1 MLPTASAS
9 DQAFSM
15 RTSVFLALSGGLMDA
30 YSFLCRGKVFANAQ
44 TGNILLCSVH
54 LVSGDFSKAFTYLLP
69 IAAFSLGIALASLIH
84 RRFPGGVW
92 VRPTLLLEA
101 LGLACTA
108 FISYDAIA
116 NATISFV
123 CGIQLEAFQRTAGCA
138 AATTMCVGNSR
149 LAVHFLMEY
158 LYTRQ
163 RENLRKA
170 GVYLCIIGAFILG
183 AVLGDRL
190 ISAFAQKAIL
200 GSSAALLL
208 CAWRWEPDR
217 REC

>member
-1 MLPTASAS
+1 MQRAASPS
-9 DQAFSM
+9 DQAFSLK
-15 RTSVFLALSGGLMDA
+15 TSALLALSAGLMDA

-54 LVSGDFSKAFTYLLP
+54 LVSGEFSQALSYLLP

-84 RRFPGGVW
+84 REFPGGIW

-108 FISYDAIA
+108 FIPYNAIA

-123 CGIQLEAFQRTAGCA
+123 CGIQLEAFQRTAGCGT
-138 AATTMCVGNSR
+138 ATTMCVGNTR
-149 LAVHFLMEY
+149 LAVHYLMEY

-170 GVYLCIIGAFILG
+170 GVYLGIIAFFIPG

-190 ISAFAQKAIL
+190 ISAFEQRAIL
-200 GSSAALLL
+200 GSSAALIL
-208 CAWRWEPDR
+208 CAWRWEAD
-217 REC
+217 ETS